1 MVVPLLEGVEGNYLM
16 TPRPGYAHGCRPK
29 RYQLARCKKNVC
41 CCCASLSLLVNQI
54 LTVDNANAIIRKPQL
69 KMKCVYR
76 SYSKFIASPWPNPV
90 HQQMQ
95 RFPFPWPFLNRN
107 SKREGKSFF
116 TFTFFPLCHVRGKSK
131 RSSKGS
137 LFLSVFFLIFRL
149 KEFSLASFHFLSS
162 QPRAL
167 NGYR

>member
-1 MVVPLLEGVEGNYLM
+1 MRTAVGPRDFNLPDARKMFAVVVDFVEFAY
-16 TPRPGYAHGCRPK
+16 
-29 RYQLARCKKNVC
+29 
-41 CCCASLSLLVNQI
+41 QI

-90 HQQMQ
+90 HQQMLSFLVCALQ

>member
-90 HQQMQ
+90 HQQMLSFLVCALQ
-95 RFPFPWPFLNRN
+95 RFPFSWPFLNIKLQERGQELFGDFPPHFHLF
-107 SKREGKSFF
+107 SSCSCEG
-116 TFTFFPLCHVRGKSK
+116 GN
-131 RSSKGS
+131 S

-149 KEFSLASFHFLSS
+149 
-162 QPRAL
+162 
-167 NGYR
+167 